1 MAPSLAINLNPQA
14 PALHV
19 GRAVPLVF
27 LLAVVGVMLVAYGF
41 IRLCQ
46 SFHHAGSV
54 YAFIGVTV
62 GPRAGFVAG
71 WTLFG
76 TYLAYTATSVAAFG
90 LFIQQFCI
98 DDRHLGRARAGCRSR
113 SLAYVT
119 IWVLAANEARL
130 QHPHAGHDRDG
141 HGDADRD
148 RGDHDLRQADRR
160 LGARR
165 ADVHDERLHPA
176 ARGRL
181 LGAVLLADVR
191 LPVVRRL
198 RGSVDDG
205 RGDAEPDRAIPLAI
219 FGCVV
224 FAGMFY
230 VFVSMAETMG
240 FGTDAAGV
248 TAFTSSG
255 NLMGDLAQDVPRTR
269 ASAT

>member
-27 LLAVVGVMLVAYGF
+27 LLSLIGVMLVAYGF

-98 DDRHLGRARAGCRSR
+98 DTGIWKGAS
-113 SLAYVT
+113 
-119 IWVLAANEARL
+119 WVLVLVRRLRGDLGARRQRGPV
-130 QHPHAGHDRDG
+130 QHPHPGHDRDD
-141 HGDADRD
+141 HGDADPIVTITIFAKLIGGSRSQ
-148 RGDHDLRQADRR
+148 RTVLH
-160 LGARR
+160 
-165 ADVHDERLHPA
+165 HERLHAA

-181 LGAVLLADVR
+181 LRAVLLADVR
-191 LPVVRRL
+191 VPVVRRI

-205 RGDAEPDRAIPLAI
+205 RGDGQSDEGDSACDLRLRGRSPD
-219 FGCVV
+219 C
-224 FAGMFY
+224 
-230 VFVSMAETMG
+230 S
-240 FGTDAAGV
+240 
-248 TAFTSSG
+248 TSSS
-255 NLMGDLAQDVPRTR
+255 AWPRRWGSAPTPPASR
-269 ASAT
+269 RSRRRGTSSATCRGHT